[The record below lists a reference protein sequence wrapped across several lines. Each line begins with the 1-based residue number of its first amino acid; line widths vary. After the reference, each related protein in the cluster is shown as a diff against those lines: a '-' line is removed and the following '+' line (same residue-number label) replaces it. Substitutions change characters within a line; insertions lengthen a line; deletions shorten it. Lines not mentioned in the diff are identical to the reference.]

1 MSHRWPSGMPRT
13 SGPSAGASAR
23 KASCQAA
30 HVRVVVA
37 VHLAVRGDRGRLLLP
52 FMPGGRVSG
61 ERAEGCDGP
70 GRRVLGGELA
80 EALLAVV
87 HHCRDLVEVHLAF
100 GVGQDRHPLSS
111 WALWLR

>member
-1 MSHRWPSGMPRT
+1 MSHRWPSGMPRAP
-13 SGPSAGASAR
+13 GPSAGASAR

-30 HVRVVVA
+30 HVGGVAGGLGADWVVRVVVA

-80 EALLAVV
+80 EHTPPWAVT
-87 HHCRDLVEVHLAF
+87 AAI
-100 GVGQDRHPLSS
+100 S
-111 WALWLR
+111 